1 MKRVTTDM
9 EELNN
14 IKKKNKRK
22 NSFESLNSEG
32 YQSSISSENQAAKG
46 DEKPLDNPEITDM
59 ELIWEEWADN
69 EIIMMICCNA
79 KEYIVYDVSDTE
91 NSSVLRKVYGGHQ
104 EEITILAF
112 DWHLQL
118 VATGC
123 INGEVCLYDF
133 EMSKVEGFLLGHT
146 GDITVIEF
154 LSPYP
159 LVATA
164 SMD

>member
-32 YQSSISSENQAAKG
+32 YQSSISSENQAANG

-69 EIIMMICCNA
+69 EIIMMIC
-79 KEYIVYDVSDTE
+79 
-91 NSSVLRKVYGGHQ
+91 
-104 EEITILAF
+104 F
-112 DWHLQL
+112 
-118 VATGC
+118 
-123 INGEVCLYDF
+123 F
-133 EMSKVEGFLLGHT
+133 F
-146 GDITVIEF
+146 
-154 LSPYP
+154 
-159 LVATA
+159 
-164 SMD
+164 